1 MGKDAVQGFYAKIP
15 NAAATDSTKTR
26 FVVPCDTQ
34 MTLMFTFAGHQFTL
48 DPRDTVIR
56 DASNTTKCYGVVLKH
71 FEGWSIVFVISIN
84 YVPGLIHFLQIFC

>member
-56 DASNTTKCYGVVLKH
+56 DASNTTKCYGVVRATD
-71 FEGWSIVFVISIN
+71 SPVFQLG
-84 YVPGLIHFLQIFC
+84 VPFLRNVYT